1 MHTFRSITKIM
12 CLSKEVDKNRKRNTE
27 FIGITEVTIDVH
39 LLDCRV
45 GCSMGWHGTIS
56 CFVRIIGSI
65 KVMGFLKNLQLFN
78 NTVGVLRIIFRNPC
92 FNTGGTKAKIVMP
105 ARVGFSFGISVQS
118 GLQDD
123 RT

>member
-56 CFVRIIGSI
+56 CFVRIIGII

-92 FNTGGTKAKIVMP
+92 FNTGGTKDCHAGKSRIQFWHI
-105 ARVGFSFGISVQS
+105 GSVRS
-118 GLQDD
+118 T
-123 RT
+123 R